1 MDELESVADVE
12 RIIGDTQTGAVTLD
26 DRAAFGFALDAD
38 DVEIGPQSGG
48 FEPHGTASRPDV
60 PQRAPCRKPQP
71 RQDHR
76 PHIGGGN
83 QVVLAFIV
91 FFREPKGEYRRGDA
105 VGYGGIA
112 VNAGIGTRIV
122 SNPGDGMRD
131 TVPKVREQKQDGRGA
146 AFRAGQIRQRA

>member
-1 MDELESVADVE
+1 MDELESVAYVE
-12 RIIGDTQTGAVTLD
+12 RIIGDAQTGAVTLD

-38 DVEIGPQSGG
+38 DVEVGPQSGG
-48 FEPHGTASRPDV
+48 FEPHGTASGPDV

-91 FFREPKGEYRRGDA
+91 FFREPKGEYRRRDA

-112 VNAGIGTRIV
+112 VGAGIGTRIV
-122 SNPGDGMRD
+122 SNPGDGMRG
-131 TVPKVREQKQDGRGA
+131 TVPRVRKQKQDGRGA
-146 AFRAGQIRQRA
+146 AFRTGQIRQRA